1 MAARLPLPTLL
12 SQVLVAFTIEFDNES
27 EHRLPH
33 RTTAPNA
40 AADSRRGPW
49 LVSMAMWSN
58 FMQFVTADGVPLH
71 ELDGQARI
79 TNLAGLQRWRYVV
92 VEPDP
97 ADSRPKP
104 PRADWLVRPTPGGR
118 RAQRVW
124 RPLADEIEKRWQA
137 RFGAAE
143 ISGLRVSLQ
152 AVTRQLDLELPF
164 YLPVVGHQMFA
175 AIPRLGWEALTRRQ
189 GGIAPGL
196 DLSVLLSRA
205 LLAFALD
212 FERESQLSLTIS
224 ANALRVLG
232 DRGAAVRDLP
242 RLAGVSKEAISMS
255 VGFLERS
262 GYVAVEPDPAASR
275 TRLARLTP
283 KGQRAQVAY
292 RRLLGV
298 IEERWEKRFGADSI
312 GGLRESLQGL
322 LDQADGEQ
330 PRMSQ
335 GLRPYPGGW
344 RAQRPYVTQ
353 TTAVA
358 RDPRGTLPHY
368 PMVLH
373 RGGWPDGS

>member
-275 TRLARLTP
+275 TEGPA
-283 KGQRAQVAY
+283 GSG
-292 RRLLGV
+292 GV
-298 IEERWEKRFGADSI
+298 
-312 GGLRESLQGL
+312 
-322 LDQADGEQ
+322 
-330 PRMSQ
+330 P
-335 GLRPYPGGW
+335 
-344 RAQRPYVTQ
+344 
-353 TTAVA
+353 TTAWRHRGALGEAVRRGQHRRATGVAAGATRPGRRRAAAHVPGTAAVSGRVAGAAAVRHADHRRGARPPRDAAALSHGASPRRVA
-358 RDPRGTLPHY
+358 RRQLTG
-368 PMVLH
+368 
-373 RGGWPDGS
+373 